1 VKTPQYKS
9 LMLNAKAK
17 KAFEDTLLS
26 WSDLLKPTLTL
37 EDSVISWCFTRDGCH
52 CLVLKQSREDDPD
65 SEFQT
70 IFQWTLHLYRFDSD
84 EEPLTYQSLV
94 HPNQLA
100 YPEVCQANIRKFTIN
115 MGNDDFS

>member
-1 VKTPQYKS
+1 MKTPQYKS

-17 KAFEDTLLS
+17 MVFKDNPLY

-37 EDSVISWCFTRDGCH
+37 EYWVISWCFTRDGCH
-52 CLVLKQSREDDPD
+52 CLVLKQSRDDDPD

-100 YPEVCQANIRKFTIN
+100 HH
-115 MGNDDFS
+115 